1 MKCPKCKK
9 NIRGANKHKV
19 KGIWYHKVCPK
30 EPNVLSLAL
39 MNKMKVKQILKKQG
53 VELLAH
59 SKPAKFRM
67 IRLRK
72 GKTHNKVI
80 R

>member
-9 NIRGANKHKV
+9 NISGANKHKV
-19 KGIWYHKVCPK
+19 KGVWYHKKCPKK
-30 EPNVLSLAL
+30 EPNVL
-39 MNKMKVKQILKKQG
+39 MDKMKLKQILKKQG
-53 VELLAH
+53 LLAH

-72 GKTHNKVI
+72 GKTHNKAVE
-80 R
+80 